1 MRLSQ
6 PMTQSNTPGVPF
18 GRYEWIFIALA
29 ALAAFW
35 LHWHFRLSGFGEQDA
50 GRLASDAI
58 NWHFE
63 GVIDMTK
70 VDYRLHTSPLYIHGL
85 KLALDHGLRVSSLPL
100 LMNGLSVVASSACM
114 VGSYLLFR
122 QLSTPAIAAAATI
135 VYSLTPCFWLGSV
148 YGMPTLPA
156 LTLLVFSA
164 LALGK
169 AADQP
174 RLRSLRFAG
183 FLALSVLL
191 AALAFA
197 TKADMALSSGA
208 LLLALI
214 ARGRPRPVLLACI
227 VLIVGIGTLFTVAY
241 ARHVALPVLEAPA
254 KNTHAVGGFLES
266 WNGRF
271 PFKWSLLL
279 DPKNNAP
286 ITHAAG
292 TLLFVVCVLSL
303 LQGALGRKR
312 RRWLTFGAAAWGLPP
327 MLFWGLKPGNS
338 ARHNLPAFPALVF
351 LAVLMLFQLV
361 EGRASRAWLLIVMLL
376 ALGQMDLTGGGS
388 VTPRVDVLLA
398 TEQVEHATGSLHA
411 RAREFMNSPNPKKAI
426 IDGDYLA
433 SYSEFE
439 AWAAAKTPTLRE
451 RRHAQKIIGDGPER
465 ETRVLR
471 VGSPRAARGQAQSLR
486 SEGFDVFSLQ
496 FPL

>member
-1 MRLSQ
+1 
-6 PMTQSNTPGVPF
+6 MTQSKAPGAAF
-18 GRYEWIFIALA
+18 GRFEWLFIALG

-35 LHWHFRLSGFGEQDA
+35 LHWHFRMSGFGEQDA

-63 GVIDMTK
+63 RSIDMTK
-70 VDYRLHTSPLYIHGL
+70 VDYRLHTSPLYIHSL
-85 KLALDHGLRVSSLPL
+85 KLALDHGLRVRSLPL
-100 LMNGLSVVASSACM
+100 VMNGLSVLSSSACL
-114 VGSYLLFR
+114 VGLYLLFR
-122 QLSTPAIAAAATI
+122 QLSTPAIAAAATV

-156 LTLLVFSA
+156 LTLLIFSA
-164 LALGK
+164 LAFGK
-169 AADQP
+169 AADQE

-183 FLALSVLL
+183 FLALSAGL
-191 AALAFA
+191 AALAFS

-214 ARGRPRPVLLACI
+214 ARGRLRPALLACI
-227 VLIVGIGTLFTVAY
+227 VLIVGLGTLFTMGY
-241 ARHVALPVLEAPA
+241 ARHVALPVVELAP

-271 PFKWSLLL
+271 PFKWSLLI

-292 TLLFVVCVLSL
+292 SLLFAVCVLAL
-303 LQGALGRKR
+303 LQGLLGSKR
-312 RRWLTFGAAAWGLPP
+312 RRWVTFGAAAWGLAP

-338 ARHNLPAFPALVF
+338 ARHNLPAFPPLVF
-351 LAVLMLFQLV
+351 LAVLMLFRLV
-361 EGRASRAWLLIVMLL
+361 DYRAGRAWLLLVMLF
-376 ALGQMDLTGGGS
+376 ALGQMDMTGNNS
-388 VTPRVDVLLA
+388 VNPRVDVLLA

-426 IDGDYLA
+426 IESEYLQ

-439 AWAAAKTPTLRE
+439 AWAAAKTPTLRDK
-451 RRHAQKIIGDGPER
+451 RNSQKTIGDGPER
-465 ETRVLR
+465 ETRLLR
-471 VGSPRAARGQAQSLR
+471 VGSVKVARARAESLR

-496 FPL
+496 FSL

>member
-1 MRLSQ
+1 MQARA
-6 PMTQSNTPGVPF
+6 PGVAF
-18 GRYEWIFIALA
+18 GRYEWVFIALG

-35 LHWHFRLSGFGEQDA
+35 LHWHFRMSGFGEQDA

-63 GVIDMTK
+63 GSIDMTK
-70 VDYRLHTSPLYIHGL
+70 VDYRMHTSPLYIHSM
-85 KLALDHGLRVSSLPL
+85 KLLLDHGMRVRSVPL
-100 LMNGLSVVASSACM
+100 FMNGLSVFASSACM
-114 VGSYLLFR
+114 VGLYLLFR
-122 QLSTPAIAAAATI
+122 QLSTPAIAAGAVI

-164 LALGK
+164 LAFGK

-183 FLALSVLL
+183 FLALSTIL
-191 AALAFA
+191 AALAFSV
-197 TKADMALSSGA
+197 KADMALSSGA
-208 LLLALI
+208 LLLALV
-214 ARGRPRPVLLACI
+214 ARGRLRPVLLACI
-227 VLIVGIGTLFTVAY
+227 VLIVGLGTLFTVLY
-241 ARHVALPVLEAPA
+241 AHHVALPVVEAA
-254 KNTHAVGGFLES
+254 VKDTHAVGGFLER

-292 TLLFVVCVLSL
+292 TLLFAVCVLAL
-303 LQGALGRKR
+303 FQGALGNKR

-327 MLFWGLKPGNS
+327 LLFWGLKPGNS
-338 ARHNLPAFPALVF
+338 ARHNLPAFAPLVF
-351 LAVLMLFQLV
+351 LSVSMLFQLV
-361 EGRASRAWLLIVMLL
+361 DGRARRAWILIVMLL
-376 ALGQMDLTGGGS
+376 ALGQMDLTGNNS
-388 VTPRVDVLLA
+388 VTPRVDVLVA
-398 TEQVEHATGSLHA
+398 TEQVEHATGSLHE
-411 RAREFMNSPNPKKAI
+411 RAREFMSSPNPKKAI
-426 IDGDYLA
+426 IESEYLL

-451 RRHAQKIIGDGPER
+451 RRAGQKTIGDGPER
-465 ETRVLR
+465 ETRVFLTGNSR
-471 VGSPRAARGQAQSLR
+471 TARGQAQSLR
-486 SEGFDVFSLQ
+486 SQGFDVFSLQ

>member
-1 MRLSQ
+1 
-6 PMTQSNTPGVPF
+6 MTQSQAPGAAF
-18 GRYEWIFIALA
+18 GRYEWLFIAVG

-35 LHWHFRLSGFGEQDA
+35 LHWHFRISGFGEQDA

-58 NWHFE
+58 NWHFQ
-63 GVIDMTK
+63 GSIDMTK
-70 VDYRLHTSPLYIHGL
+70 VDYRLHTSPLYIHSL
-85 KLALDHGLRVSSLPL
+85 KLALDHGLSVRSLPA
-100 LMNGLSVVASSACM
+100 LMNGLSVFASSACM
-114 VGSYLLFR
+114 VGLYLLFR

-164 LALGK
+164 LAFGK
-169 AADQP
+169 AADQT
-174 RLRSLRFAG
+174 RLRSLRFAA
-183 FLALSVLL
+183 FIALSALL
-191 AALAFA
+191 AALAFS

-214 ARGRPRPVLLACI
+214 ARGRLRPSLLACI
-227 VLIVGIGTLFTVAY
+227 VLIVGLGTLFTMAY
-241 ARHVALPVLEAPA
+241 ARHVALPVVEAAP

-271 PFKWSLLL
+271 PFKWSLLI

-292 TLLFVVCVLSL
+292 TLLFAVCVLAL
-303 LQGALGRKR
+303 LQGVLGNKR
-312 RRWLTFGAAAWGLPP
+312 RRWLTFGAAAWGLAP

-338 ARHNLPAFPALVF
+338 ARHNLPAYPPLVF
-351 LAVLMLFQLV
+351 LAVLMLFRLV
-361 EGRASRAWLLIVMLL
+361 DYRARRAWILIVMLF
-376 ALGQMDLTGGGS
+376 ALGQMDMTGNNS
-388 VTPRVDVLLA
+388 VNPRVDVLLA
-398 TEQVEHATGSLHA
+398 GEQVEKATGSLHA

-426 IDGDYLA
+426 IETEYLE

-439 AWAAAKTPTLRE
+439 AWAAAKAPALRD
-451 RRHAQKIIGDGPER
+451 RRESQKTIADGPER

-471 VGSPRAARGQAQSLR
+471 TGSAKVAKARAQSLR
-486 SEGFDVFSLQ
+486 EQGFDVFSLQ
-496 FPL
+496 FSL

>member
-1 MRLSQ
+1 
-6 PMTQSNTPGVPF
+6 MTQSKTPGAAF
-18 GRYEWIFIALA
+18 GRYEWLFIALG
-29 ALAAFW
+29 ALVAFW
-35 LHWHFRLSGFGEQDA
+35 LHWHFRMSGFGEQDA

-63 GVIDMTK
+63 GSIDITK
-70 VDYRLHTSPLYIHGL
+70 VDYRLHTSPLYIHSM
-85 KLALDHGLRVSSLPL
+85 KLALDHGMRVASLPL
-100 LMNGLSVVASSACM
+100 FMNGLSVFASSACM
-114 VGSYLLFR
+114 VGLYLLFR

-156 LTLLVFSA
+156 LTLLVFAA
-164 LALGK
+164 LAFGK

-174 RLRSLRFAG
+174 RLRSLRFAA
-183 FLALSVLL
+183 FLALSMML
-191 AALAFA
+191 AALAFSI
-197 TKADMALSSGA
+197 KADMALSSGA

-214 ARGRPRPVLLACI
+214 ARGRLRPALLACI
-227 VLIVGIGTLFTVAY
+227 VLIVGFGTLFTVFY
-241 ARHVALPVLEAPA
+241 AHRVALPVVEAAP
-254 KNTHAVGGFLES
+254 KNTHEVGGFLENWS
-266 WNGRF
+266 SRF
-271 PFKWSLLL
+271 PFKWSLLI

-292 TLLFVVCVLSL
+292 TLLFAVCMLAL
-303 LQGALGRKR
+303 LQGALGSKR
-312 RRWLTFGAAAWGLPP
+312 RRWLTFGAAAWGLGP

-338 ARHNLPAFPALVF
+338 ARHNLPAFPPLVF

-361 EGRASRAWLLIVMLL
+361 RYRATRAWILIVMLL
-376 ALGQMDLTGGGS
+376 LLGQMDLTGNNS

-398 TEQVEHATGSLHA
+398 GEQVEKATGSLHA

-426 IDGDYLA
+426 IETEYLQ

-439 AWAAAKTPTLRE
+439 AWAAAKTPRLRE
-451 RRHAQKIIGDGPER
+451 KRNSQKTIGDGPER

-471 VGSPRAARGQAQSLR
+471 TGSAKVARAQAQSLR
-486 SEGFDVFSLQ
+486 SQGFDVFSLQ
-496 FPL
+496 FSL